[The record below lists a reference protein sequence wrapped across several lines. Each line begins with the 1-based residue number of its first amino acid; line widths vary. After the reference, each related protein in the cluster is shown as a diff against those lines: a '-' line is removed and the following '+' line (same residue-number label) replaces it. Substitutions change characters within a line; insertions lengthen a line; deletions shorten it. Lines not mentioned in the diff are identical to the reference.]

1 MKRIAVALMA
11 TAAVLSFG
19 SGVSAQEENPAYPI
33 PPAPTVSLSTSSP
46 TAGAQFTVTAN
57 GCPAGAT
64 ATFEFQG
71 QTASGS
77 TQATFTAPTAAGTYA
92 GSVTCGGTTV
102 SFSVNVAP
110 TAGTIPATGGGSSS
124 GTTTSIAGMLLVAGV
139 GMFGVAQFRR
149 RQAIAT

>member
-19 SGVSAQEENPAYPI
+19 SGVSAQGRDYP
-33 PPAPTVSLSTSSP
+33 PGRPPTVSLSSP
-46 TAGAQFTVTAN
+46 SPAAGAQFTVTAN

-64 ATFEFQG
+64 ASFEFQG

-77 TQATFTAPTAAGTYA
+77 TQTTFTAPTAAGTYA

-110 TAGTIPATGGGSSS
+110 TAPNLPATGGGSSS
-124 GTTTSIAGMLLVAGV
+124 GTTTSIAAMLLLAGV
-139 GMFGVAQFRR
+139 GMFGVAQVRR